1 MNHTKEPWAY
11 EVYRDDGVV
20 HKDGDIIVEDFNT
33 DNIIDPVVRNNNIIR
48 IVECVN
54 ACEGIGNPLAFHSKL
69 KEIIQSEYL
78 LKSLYEYKNY
88 YNEYGTTGNDEDAI
102 HIEGVDNLIDDI
114 HKLGEL

>member
-54 ACEGIGNPLAFHSKL
+54 ACEGIDDPVAFHNKL
-69 KEIIQSEYL
+69 KEIIQNEYL
-78 LKSLYEYKNY
+78 LRSLYDYRSWWDE
-88 YNEYGTTGNDEDAI
+88 EDDEDAI
-102 HIEGVDNLIDDI
+102 HIKGIDNLIDDI